1 MDKASLSLSA
11 SFVFFNRPGGS
22 TLCILFLPSYYVY
35 TKYKLSFAM
44 VACNAL
50 IQNEQLELQLVYRFP
65 CLRRIAS
72 FRKKRIKFCNARAAR
87 PSIKR
92 RKKILRYPD
101 YITLTV

>member
-1 MDKASLSLSA
+1 
-11 SFVFFNRPGGS
+11 
-22 TLCILFLPSYYVY
+22 
-35 TKYKLSFAM
+35 M

-87 PSIKR
+87 ALNEEKKFFDILITSREFNESFPLVFPNPKYIKFLLYVESSR
-92 RKKILRYPD
+92 D
-101 YITLTV
+101 D